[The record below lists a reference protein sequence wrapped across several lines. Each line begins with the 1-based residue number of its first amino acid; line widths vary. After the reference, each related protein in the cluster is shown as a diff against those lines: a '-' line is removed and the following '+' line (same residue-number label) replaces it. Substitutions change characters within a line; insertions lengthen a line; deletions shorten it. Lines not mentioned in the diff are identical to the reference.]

1 MRKKAVAQGLVG
13 FILGAIVSA
22 VLLASE
28 PQLVGDVQSGLHDLR
43 HGAGRLVADRDSD
56 RTASS
61 DRRYG
66 DRRDYRDNRDYRD
79 DRDSSEG
86 RDDRRDRYDN
96 DQAPSDSRSRDS
108 GDSPST
114 P

>member
-56 RTASS
+56 RGASS
-61 DRRYG
+61 ERRYG
-66 DRRDYRDNRDYRD
+66 DSRDDRDDRDDRDYRD
-79 DRDSSEG
+79 SG
-86 RDDRRDRYDN
+86 RDDRRDRYGS
-96 DQAPSDSRSRDS
+96 DQPPSSDSRSRDS